1 MAAADDVFLLCSD
14 LDVEAVRR
22 LTHEHVG
29 APPDVDAVEQSFL
42 WWRYTREVAGPAYE
56 PYLAERRVP
65 DLSAAN
71 CAVRVEDD
79 DTVELRRTCER
90 WFVLPG
96 DPGPAGAEVV
106 TVADQDALREQL
118 WRTVVD
124 EHLVHVLHLVDQ
136 VVAVPPRAMWGNV
149 ASDLGRLAIRLA
161 AQEPD
166 PAARDRLWAEAFAAL
181 VGAPPPLGKLG
192 AFLSVLPADPGVDVP
207 RQAFRRGSCCLQ
219 FKLDPG
225 DFCSTCSVHD
235 LATLVDS
242 VRAAPVA

>member
-106 TVADQDALREQL
+106 TLPDQDALRDQL
-118 WRTVVD
+118 WRTVV
-124 EHLVHVLHLVDQ
+124 EGHLVRVLELVDQ
-136 VVAVPPRAMWGNV
+136 AFAVPPRAMWGNI

-161 AQEPD
+161 GDEPD
-166 PAARDRLWAEAFAAL
+166 PVVRDRLWDEAFAVL
-181 VGAPPPLGKLG
+181 VCAPAPLGRLG
-192 AFLSVLPADPGVDVP
+192 CFVSVLPVAPGPGEP
-207 RQAFRRGSCCLQ
+207 RQAFRRGSCCLL
-219 FKLDPG
+219 FKHSPG
-225 DFCSTCSVHD
+225 EYCSTCSVHD
-235 LATLVDS
+235 DATVAEQ
-242 VRAAPVA
+242 VRAEPVL